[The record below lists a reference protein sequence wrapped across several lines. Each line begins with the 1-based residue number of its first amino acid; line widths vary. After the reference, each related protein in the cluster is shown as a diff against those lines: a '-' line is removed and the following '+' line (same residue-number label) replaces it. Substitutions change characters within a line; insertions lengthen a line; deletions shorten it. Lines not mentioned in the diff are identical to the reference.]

1 MNVTFVALISKNF
14 RASEIKYLRP
24 IGLIGSAYKILAKV
38 LINRLKDALGK
49 LLSQSKNTFIKGS

>member
-14 RASEIKYLRP
+14 RASEIKDLRP

-49 LLSQSKNTFIKGS
+49 LLSQSKNTFINGS

>member
-14 RASEIKYLRP
+14 RASDIKDLRP
-24 IGLIGSAYKILAKV
+24 IGLIGSVYKILAKV